1 MSPLAD
7 TEYMR
12 RAIALARTHLGLTA
26 ENPSVGCVLV
36 REGAVVGEAVT
47 GHGGR
52 PHAEEQ
58 AIEIAGEKA
67 RGAVAYVTLEPCG
80 ARSAGTASCSQRLVE
95 AGVAEVVVACED
107 ASTFAAGQ
115 GAERLAAAG
124 IPVRLGVLAEEAA
137 ELYADYVP
145 PRN

>member
-1 MSPLAD
+1 MSPSAD

-12 RAIALARTHLGLTA
+12 RAIARARTHLGLTA

-36 REGAVVGEAVT
+36 RDGAVVGEAVT
-47 GHGGR
+47 GQGGR

-58 AIEIAGEKA
+58 AIEIAGERA
-67 RGAVAYVTLEPCG
+67 RGAIAYVTLEPCG

-107 ASTFAAGQ
+107 ASTFAAGK
-115 GAERLAAAG
+115 GGRRLAAAG